1 VPTPSPLELGGAS
14 PSVIAATIA
23 DSSALAQAQMSVV
36 PLPQSE
42 VTDVVHELL
51 PIEESTKV
59 EPLATAGSFR
69 SSATFS
75 IAGQMSK
82 PGGPPRTSLIRVLG
96 PDFNGRH
103 QAAVASDGIV
113 AATLTLPQIP
123 PGRWAVAVEDLSQ
136 VHSDASRV
144 ESGFAVVALAIFDVD

>member
-1 VPTPSPLELGGAS
+1 MPTPSPLELGGAS

-23 DSSALAQAQMSVV
+23 DSSALAQMSVV